1 MKSNCEENS
10 KLISK
15 DENHLKFNI
24 FSTLGP
30 NLQNNNHSCWLVK
43 GFPAISIVK
52 GDLTIWEAYGVVNS
66 QFFFVQNFTQ
76 M

>member
-1 MKSNCEENS
+1 VKKIQFLIS

-15 DENHLKFNI
+15 DENHSKFNI

-52 GDLTIWEAYGVVNS
+52 GDLTIWEANGVVNS
-66 QFFFVQNFTQ
+66 QIFFVQNFTQ